1 MVSVLSDVGE
11 FSNEMTRR
19 TTARF
24 SEDPNWPSHLDIK
37 PSTAT
42 SARPFGA
49 VAVDDGGQDAEQDI
63 DTYGIAGRTWE
74 AAYVLRQYLSSRD
87 AQAFEPSNPL
97 LRASSGPRTIIELGS
112 GTGYAGLALARA
124 PVLLRSDVLVLTD
137 LPEVCPLLG
146 RNLMNARQQSR
157 APQMPA
163 KGKIALPLQA
173 DVRVMSLPWGDLE
186 AAHDAKRGLQGR
198 HLTHIVASDLVYFP
212 FLYAPLLRTLIALT
226 SGAVAPIELVF
237 AYKVRSLAREE
248 PFWRAFGYWF
258 TMEPVAARGQPPR
271 SDSADEDDM
280 YIFMCGRRPESAMSE
295 PPAND
300 DELMTLTSERF
311 DEILLL
317 RMLA

>member
-1 MVSVLSDVGE
+1 M
-11 FSNEMTRR
+11 R
-19 TTARF
+19 
-24 SEDPNWPSHLDIK
+24 
-37 PSTAT
+37 
-42 SARPFGA
+42 
-49 VAVDDGGQDAEQDI
+49 
-63 DTYGIAGRTWE
+63 RTWE

-248 PFWRAFGYWF
+248 PFWRAFGAYADARFRHATEARLQATGSRWSRSQLEDNRHAV
-258 TMEPVAARGQPPR
+258 TRRTRTTCTYLCVDAAPR
-271 SDSADEDDM
+271 APCLSRQRM
-280 YIFMCGRRPESAMSE
+280 
-295 PPAND
+295 
-300 DELMTLTSERF
+300 MTSS
-311 DEILLL
+311 
-317 RMLA
+317 